1 MATTET
7 RFTFGTRL
15 PQPIAD
21 VRPDVEAA
29 LKAEGFGVL
38 TEIDVQATMKAKL
51 GVDQEPYVILGAC
64 NPRLAHQALEAE
76 PAIGA
81 LLPCNVVLR
90 TDGVDTIV
98 EVMDPQV
105 VLALVD
111 APAVAGI
118 AREARARLMSV
129 VAALE
134 GSEAARAGR

>member
-15 PQPIAD
+15 PQPIAV

-29 LKAEGFGVL
+29 LQAEGFGVL
-38 TEIDVQATMKAKL
+38 TEIDVQATMKAKP
-51 GVDQEPYVILGAC
+51 GVDQEPYLILGAC
-64 NPRLAHQALEAE
+64 YPQLAHRALEAE
-76 PAIGA
+76 PAIVA

-90 TDGVDTIV
+90 ADGLGTVV
-98 EVMDPQV
+98 EVMDPEA

-118 AREARARLMSV
+118 AREARARLMRV

-134 GSEAARAGR
+134 GSEAARAGG